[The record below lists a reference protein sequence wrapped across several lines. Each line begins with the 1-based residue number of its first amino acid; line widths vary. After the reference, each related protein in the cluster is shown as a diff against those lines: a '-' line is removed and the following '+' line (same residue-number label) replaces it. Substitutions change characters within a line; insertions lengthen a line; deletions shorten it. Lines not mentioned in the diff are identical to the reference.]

1 MLHLLDQLNPLS
13 PMRDQDR
20 ISPCNEN
27 NVKQIN
33 DKNKENI
40 CKTHRKTVFTS
51 KPRKKLQT
59 LCINCQSSSS
69 VSIRNKNA
77 FYDIF

>member
-40 CKTHRKTVFTS
+40 CKTHQKQFLPVN
-51 KPRKKLQT
+51 LEE
-59 LCINCQSSSS
+59 NCK
-69 VSIRNKNA
+69 RYA
-77 FYDIF
+77 